1 MFENGVGVESLVID
15 EMGEYC
21 SDIGSGSFCS
31 SVKVCDGENVYCD
44 AAESVLSFNPKL
56 EKNVGFVRGAMYI
69 MKHSGMPYVH
79 GLDVVRLRAN
89 RRAANSLNGD
99 GLYSNA
105 SFFDKKSKK
114 SGSKMLQSIRLTE
127 NYRSK
132 MKCRRLIR
140 CEVSGKDAYYY
151 ESWTEI
157 DGITLFVDN
166 KSVCFILS
174 KNYERNLVFCGKK
187 YRSLYG
193 VCVAAVLYF
202 MKLGV
207 LYYGGKDVGSQSA
220 VHSAR
225 YRLRRYFRIN
235 EMECSV
241 IFGSDL
247 SVIARIEGEKS
258 ARKKYENTHYFGN
271 NQRCS
276 EKSYVICDTIDNSV
290 QLLKTEITLKPSFFW
305 SNKVLSNVQQLK
317 QFTDTTQ
324 NTDIMKVIQK
334 KVNKMCGVALPK
346 SKKVIQKKM
355 NTKQIEI
362 DNRTSISYLF
372 DVVGKLE
379 RNQRQMNETQ
389 RQMNETQ
396 RQMNERLKR
405 LEQNQV
411 LVLNGKN

>member
-1 MFENGVGVESLVID
+1 MIDNGVGVGVETVVID
-15 EMGEYC
+15 EMSMNRLDVGLGGFR
-21 SDIGSGSFCS
+21 ST
-31 SVKVCDGENVYCD
+31 VKVYDGKS
-44 AAESVLSFNPKL
+44 AAESLLSINPKL
-56 EKNVGFVRGAMYI
+56 EENVGFVRGAMYI
-69 MKHSGMPYVH
+69 MNHSGMPYVH

-89 RRAANSLNGD
+89 RRAQKRTESHTRASAHN
-99 GLYSNA
+99 SNA
-105 SFFDKKSKK
+105 SFFDKKRKK
-114 SGSKMLQSIRLTE
+114 SSSKMLQSIRLTE

-132 MKCRRLIR
+132 MKYRRLIR

-157 DGITLFVDN
+157 DGVTLFIDN
-166 KSVCFILS
+166 KSVYFILS
-174 KNYERNLVFCGKK
+174 KNYEKNLVFCGRK
-187 YRSLYG
+187 YKSLYG
-193 VCVAAVLYF
+193 VCVAAVWHF
-202 MKLGV
+202 MKSGV
-207 LYYGGKDVGSQSA
+207 LYYGGKDVCSQSA
-220 VHSAR
+220 LHSAR

-241 IFGSDL
+241 IFDSDL
-247 SVIARIEGEKS
+247 SVIARIEGGKS
-258 ARKKYENTHYFGN
+258 ARKKYENTHYFGST
-271 NQRCS
+271 QRCS
-276 EKSYVICDTIDNSV
+276 GKSYVICDAVDNSV

-305 SNKVLSNVQQLK
+305 SSKVLSNVQQLK
-317 QFTDTTQ
+317 SFTDTTQ

-389 RQMNETQ
+389 RQMNE
-396 RQMNERLKR
+396 RLKR

-411 LVLNGKN
+411 LVLSGKN

>member
-1 MFENGVGVESLVID
+1 MIDNGVCVETLVAD
-15 EMGEYC
+15 EM
-21 SDIGSGSFCS
+21 SVSRPDVGSGGFRST
-31 SVKVCDGENVYCD
+31 VKVYDGKNVYCD
-44 AAESVLSFNPKL
+44 AAESVLSTNPKL
-56 EKNVGFVRGAMYI
+56 EENHGFVRGAMYI

-89 RRAANSLNGD
+89 RRAANSLNGG

-105 SFFDKKSKK
+105 SFFDKKRKK
-114 SGSKMLQSIRLTE
+114 SSSKMLQSIRLTE

-132 MKCRRLIR
+132 MKYRKLVQSKTGG
-140 CEVSGKDAYYY
+140 EDVYHYQ
-151 ESWTEI
+151 SWTEI
-157 DGITLFVDN
+157 DGITLFIDN
-166 KSVCFILS
+166 KSVYLILS
-174 KNYERNLVFCGKK
+174 KNYEKNLVFCGKK

-202 MKLGV
+202 MKSGV

-220 VHSAR
+220 LHSAR

-241 IFGSDL
+241 IFDSDL
-247 SVIARIEGEKS
+247 SVIARIEGGKS

-317 QFTDTTQ
+317 SFTDTTQ
-324 NTDIMKVIQK
+324 NPDIMKVIQK

-389 RQMNETQ
+389 RQMNE
-396 RQMNERLKR
+396 RLKR

-411 LVLNGKN
+411 LVLSGKN

>member
-1 MFENGVGVESLVID
+1 MFENGVSVESLVAD
-15 EMGEYC
+15 EM
-21 SDIGSGSFCS
+21 SVSRLDVGSGGFRST
-31 SVKVCDGENVYCD
+31 VKVYDGKNVYCD

-69 MKHSGMPYVH
+69 MNHSGMPYVH

-89 RRAANSLNGD
+89 RRAANSLNGG

-105 SFFDKKSKK
+105 SFFDKKRKK
-114 SGSKMLQSIRLTE
+114 SSSKMLQSIRLTE

-132 MKCRRLIR
+132 MKYRKLVQSKTGG
-140 CEVSGKDAYYY
+140 EDVYHYQ
-151 ESWTEI
+151 SWTEI
-157 DGITLFVDN
+157 DGITLFIDN
-166 KSVCFILS
+166 KSVYFILS
-174 KNYERNLVFCGKK
+174 KNYEKNLVFCGKK
-187 YRSLYG
+187 YKSLYG
-193 VCVAAVLYF
+193 VCVAAVWHF
-202 MKLGV
+202 MKSGV

-241 IFGSDL
+241 IFDSDL
-247 SVIARIEGEKS
+247 SVIARIEGGKS

-317 QFTDTTQ
+317 SFTDTTQ

-389 RQMNETQ
+389 RQMNE
-396 RQMNERLKR
+396 RLKR
-405 LEQNQV
+405 LEHNQRTI
-411 LVLNGKN
+411 LNNKN